1 MISNIELLTLKE
13 NKKEIFWNKF
23 TEISES
29 CHNYSAIYK
38 KEFFLYQKEYCLSNK
53 TLIEDKSFIIINGN
67 K

>member
-1 MISNIELLTLKE
+1 MISNIELLTLNE

-38 KEFFLYQKEYCLSNK
+38 KEFFLYQKE
-53 TLIEDKSFIIINGN
+53 
-67 K
+67 